1 MTYFNS
7 TRDKLIIRFHNK
19 TLNDEKS
26 RNNLNC
32 TRIIHQILSFKNPLI
47 RYPNTTNSTYS
58 IDNNRILNKI
68 ENSIDAI
75 LSP

>member
-47 RYPNTTNSTYS
+47 RYPNSTYN